1 MTTMI
6 DGGISELFSERARL
20 AGPGMVGSN
29 PRAIAD
35 LISFGGGFPDASSL
49 PINDI
54 IETTRVALERDGEW
68 ALQYAF
74 GTGVPELVEQL
85 LRKLERD
92 QGIQAAVE
100 NILITSGSSQAI
112 QLIFELFVNPGDVVI
127 AESPF
132 FMGTLWRAR
141 ASGADVREIPLDS
154 DGISI
159 DGLRAELESLQA
171 DGKRAKFLYMVP
183 NFQNPTGITYTL
195 ERRQQIVALAQEHG
209 LPIVEDD
216 AYYDLRFDGE
226 KLPTFYEL
234 DGSGLVMY
242 LGTFSKI
249 MAAGMRIGWCVA
261 SRDVIAGLSGLKA
274 DAGTN
279 PFASHVAAE
288 FTSSGTLQ
296 EHISALKPMYKG
308 RRDAM
313 LAALEQYMPDGTSWT
328 VPTGGFFIWLTL
340 PEGVYCDEIQ
350 PIAAER
356 GVAIGLGTM
365 FYVHGGG
372 RDKVRLSYSFND
384 HDTIDHGIKVLA
396 NIVKEQIESQAGA
409 VAG

>member
-1 MTTMI
+1 MTSTRSI
-6 DGGISELFSERARL
+6 GDLFSNRAKL

-29 PRAIAD
+29 PKGIAD
-35 LISFGGGFPDASSL
+35 LISFGGGYPDASTL
-49 PINDI
+49 PIADI
-54 IETTRVALERDGEW
+54 IETTRVTLERDGQW

-85 LRKLERD
+85 LKKLKRD
-92 QGIQAAVE
+92 QGIEATSE
-100 NILITSGSSQAI
+100 NILITNGSSQAI

-141 ASGADVREIPLDS
+141 ASGADVREIPLD
-154 DGISI
+154 DEGIVI
-159 DGLRAELESLQA
+159 DALRSELEGLRAE
-171 DGKRAKFLYMVP
+171 GKQAKFLYMVP
-183 NFQNPTGITYTL
+183 NFQNPTGITYSL
-195 ERRQQIVALAQEHG
+195 ERRKQIVALAQEHG

-242 LGTFSKI
+242 LGTYSKI

-261 SRDVIAGLSGLKA
+261 SREVIAGLAGLKA

-296 EHISALKPMYKG
+296 EHISQLKPMYKG

-313 LAALEQYMPDGTSWT
+313 LKALETYMPDGASWT
-328 VPTGGFFIWLTL
+328 LPTGGFFIWLTL
-340 PEGVYCDEIQ
+340 PDGVNCDEVA
-350 PIAAER
+350 PLAAER

-372 RDKVRLSYSFND
+372 RDKVRLSYSFNT
-384 HDTIDHGIKVLA
+384 HEEIDHGIEVLA
-396 NIVKEQIESQAGA
+396 GVVKEQLAVRTGA
-409 VAG
+409 AV